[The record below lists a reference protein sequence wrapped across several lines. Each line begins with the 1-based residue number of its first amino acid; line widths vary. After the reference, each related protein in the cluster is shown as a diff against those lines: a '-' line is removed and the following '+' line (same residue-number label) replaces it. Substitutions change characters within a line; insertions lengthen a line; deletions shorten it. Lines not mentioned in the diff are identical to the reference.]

1 MLEYP
6 FKKLEGLRPFFK
18 TFLHRTPPVDP
29 YEVQDVTALCILD
42 SQLPKKMY
50 YLLQW
55 KPLKMMKNA
64 IYFNLKTFFIFKIFN
79 FLPWLFVRVYGT
91 SFRPKVEIRFHVEQS
106 RFSCWTVEIFLLNG
120 RNFHVER
127 SVAKTAWLERSG

>member
-42 SQLPKKMY
+42 SQLPKKMC

-55 KPLKMMKNA
+55 KPFKNDEECYLFQLKNFF
-64 IYFNLKTFFIFKIFN
+64 YFQDI
-79 FLPWLFVRVYGT
+79 
-91 SFRPKVEIRFHVEQS
+91 
-106 RFSCWTVEIFLLNG
+106 
-120 RNFHVER
+120 
-127 SVAKTAWLERSG
+127 